1 MKTELVRSFL
11 KAARQ
16 KTKLRSEWSRF
27 TMGSIR
33 FPLAIDRFFLHGET
47 FSPALESE
55 WSQVTWCKESYSG
68 FSNRSGL
75 RPNMN
80 KQHYKREP
88 DFSVY
93 ELRLNKNKIALRA
106 ESSFWFYQN
115 LPCEQ
120 WFLQRPAWRNH
131 CSQGNQN
138 YYSTSNYSNGYWI
151 FVLYYCIFAH
161 IINFVVL

>member
-11 KAARQ
+11 KPARQ

-33 FPLAIDRFFLHGET
+33 FPLAIDKFFLHGET

-120 WFLQRPAWRNH
+120 WFLHRPAWRNH

-138 YYSTSNYSNGYWI
+138 YYSTSNYSNGY
-151 FVLYYCIFAH
+151 
-161 IINFVVL
+161 